1 MSRRKGAAAAI
12 LAGFLLMPVTFWPSG
27 DALGQGG
34 SPELTEQKRREM
46 EQKYQEQWETRERIQ
61 KRQEDT
67 GQRLKEAEKR
77 RQDAEQRLREAE
89 RQMQEMEQKRGK

>member
-1 MSRRKGAAAAI
+1 MLLPERKGLGRLPNPWI
-12 LAGFLLMPVTFWPSG
+12 FLHGG
-27 DALGQGG
+27 DALAQGG

-61 KRQEDT
+61 KRQENT
-67 GQRLKEAEKR
+67 GQRL
-77 RQDAEQRLREAE
+77 QEAE